1 MYSTMAASPR
11 GAVGGCNTPS
21 NRVDPWWNP
30 GPLFPTVTT
39 SGPFKTDEK
48 SSENQHNYCEQQRNI
63 PTVPVHS
70 FLSAPSLQHQ
80 SYHIANNPTINNNNS
95 NNKNNSI
102 NNSDKNNNTNN
113 NKDSGKINKNS
124 CSTISAVFT
133 TSSSTFPSFKEDS
146 LSRCSNII
154 KPSFKTLP
162 NPYDV
167 PLSAPN
173 RRQSKKI
180 LTNLRGPKS
189 SDSTDITRSTD
200 QLLTA
205 NSTILTCSLTN
216 TSTSLGCTTSSS
228 TTTSTSAS
236 IRDTSLGI
244 TKNSVNIPSLSP
256 SSSSRESITEISSL
270 NVRIKAEDKSDTY
283 TNESLSTTS
292 GTRFCGSL
300 LNSLLS
306 TSRVS
311 ATKHSDENRQRITQF
326 QHLDQTLNIKVQYSL
341 NPSPS
346 CCSVLGS
353 GAEAELVAASPYDI
367 INDSVSRSLSKID
380 DCCIEKSGKQ
390 SSDIVVPPQSEIA
403 IDMKYETQTGPP
415 GGPPHL
421 TSTGVEPP
429 HSSQG
434 SGLVVSAS
442 PTEVVG
448 VESLLLPWGTTGADF
463 LEPSDVK
470 QTAAGIQDAWDTLLL
485 GSSVGVAT
493 AQSLAELKP
502 LPPFTGYTGHLS
514 INGIP
519 GHHYHTIASSA
530 QRPSMHSSSPTPST
544 NQEYYESPVVSSSTP
559 CPSATQKQ
567 HQHQHQAQQHQ
578 LQQQLPQSTQQVD
591 YDIEDI
597 AEIIGS
603 AIADTTV
610 PGGGNEPES
619 ERDPDASRDWIDI
632 AEWID
637 NPCSPKTHEVTSP
650 SPYSQIYASTNPINQ
665 SHQHGSTL
673 QSLLTTGYAPLLQ
686 ARLQAGNTGLQNSSC
701 GETPS
706 STSPYPP
713 VSPPGRV
720 STSCSPD
727 HLLHSSFAAP
737 SHPRK
742 RSRPTS
748 ANQSATKK
756 NSVASALSYGT
767 ESGLIG
773 GKEKPVHRCSICNR
787 GFLNK
792 SNIKV
797 HLRTHTGEK
806 PFRCE

>member
-1 MYSTMAASPR
+1 MNNGTSSR

-30 GPLFPTVTT
+30 GPLFPAVTT
-39 SGPFKTDEK
+39 SGPLKIDER
-48 SSENQHNYCEQQRNI
+48 SPENQHNYCEQQRNTSI
-63 PTVPVHS
+63 VPVYS

-80 SYHIANNPTINNNNS
+80 SYHH
-95 NNKNNSI
+95 
-102 NNSDKNNNTNN
+102 
-113 NKDSGKINKNS
+113 DSEKINKKS
-124 CSTISAVFT
+124 CSTISAIFT
-133 TSSSTFPSFKEDS
+133 TSSSTFTSFNEDS

-154 KPSFKTLP
+154 KPSSKTLP
-162 NPYDV
+162 HPYDV
-167 PLSAPN
+167 PISTTIQGQL
-173 RRQSKKI
+173 KKV
-180 LTNLRGPKS
+180 LTNLHGPKS
-189 SDSTDITRSTD
+189 SDSTDIKRSTD
-200 QLLTA
+200 QLLTT
-205 NSTILTCSLTN
+205 NSTVPTCSLTS
-216 TSTSLGCTTSSS
+216 TSTSLGCATSSS

-236 IRDTSLGI
+236 IRNTSLGT
-244 TKNSVNIPSLSP
+244 TKNSIDIPSLSP
-256 SSSSRESITEISSL
+256 SSSSRESITGILSSL
-270 NVRIKAEDKSDTY
+270 NVRVKAEDKSDTY

-292 GTRFCGSL
+292 GTGFCGSL

-306 TSRVS
+306 TSKVS
-311 ATKHSDENRQRITQF
+311 TTKHFNENRQRIEQF
-326 QHLDQTLNIKVQYSL
+326 HNLDQTLNIKVEYSL
-341 NPSPS
+341 NSSPS
-346 CCSVLGS
+346 CCGVLES
-353 GAEAELVAASPYDI
+353 GTEAGLVAASPYDI
-367 INDSVSRSLSKID
+367 INNSISRSLSKID
-380 DCCIEKSGKQ
+380 DCCIEKSDKQ
-390 SSDIVVPPQSEIA
+390 SSDIVVSPQSEIA

-530 QRPSMHSSSPTPST
+530 QRPSMHSSSPQPSS

-559 CPSATQKQ
+559 CPSATQKQHQ

-637 NPCSPKTHEVTSP
+637 NPCSPKAHEVTSP

-686 ARLQAGNTGLQNSSC
+686 ARLQAGNTGLQNASC

-767 ESGLIG
+767 ESGVIG

-806 PFRCE
+806 PFRCEVCGKAFRQKAHLIKHQQIHKRIGRD